1 MKPTCS
7 CNLFTIP
14 RANASKPKTLT
25 KANRAHS
32 FVRMNIRSKFSR
44 KKAVNLSVDAELLA
58 DSKAL
63 GVNLSSVLEEKLREL
78 RLKEWKREAAPAI
91 AQENEYIEK
100 HGIWNAKHRPW

>member
-1 MKPTCS
+1 M
-7 CNLFTIP
+7 
-14 RANASKPKTLT
+14 AGH
-25 KANRAHS
+25 AHR
-32 FVRMNIRSKFSR
+32 FVRMNIRSKISK

-78 RLKEWKREAAPAI
+78 RLEEWKREAAPAI

-100 HGIWNAKHRPW
+100 HGVWNAKHRPW